1 MNSEHRNKGMP
12 EVVIK
17 YAEKNQKEAIRALW
31 QEAFADADA
40 FADYYFAQVYPE
52 NRVLTAEKEG
62 QILSML
68 HLNPYEWQFEMNP
81 GHPVQL
87 HYIVGVATDRAYRRR
102 GLMAECLRRAL
113 QDMEQAGEPFTYLM
127 PAKEEYYTPFDF
139 VPVARQRIWEK
150 PDKGSG
156 WILQTAEQSA
166 WEIGEPEQKF
176 EGSVQEA
183 GESEP
188 RRLVL
193 PWKARNYPLRTAAY
207 RRRLEAE
214 MKCDCGGL
222 IEWAD
227 SKGYAAY
234 GFEDGDPK
242 TSPVIMQVYMEEA
255 AEEEERKPVS
265 DVVEETVCPTLYERY
280 GDCRIRYVE
289 KQPIMLRILNLER
302 FVKLLAYKGK
312 DVVYHV
318 QVNDTICSL
327 NQGRFRIRLSENGC
341 TAVRLSETDE
351 TECRLQEI
359 AELTKWLIKATDF
372 ADTLYIMEIV

>member
-1 MNSEHRNKGMP
+1 MNSERTHKGMP
-12 EVVIK
+12 GVVIK
-17 YAEKNQKEAIRALW
+17 YAEKNQREAIRALW
-31 QEAFADADA
+31 QEAFADPEV
-40 FADYYFAQVYPE
+40 VYPE
-52 NRVLTAEKEG
+52 NRVLVAEKDG

-68 HLNPYEWQFEMNP
+68 HLNPYEWKFEMNS
-81 GHPVQL
+81 GHPVRL
-87 HYIVGVATDRAYRRR
+87 HYIVGVATGQEYRRK

-255 AEEEERKPVS
+255 AEEERKPVS

-280 GDCRIRYVE
+280 GDCRIRYVV
-289 KQPIMLRILNLER
+289 KQPIM
-302 FVKLLAYKGK
+302 
-312 DVVYHV
+312 
-318 QVNDTICSL
+318 
-327 NQGRFRIRLSENGC
+327 IRL
-341 TAVRLSETDE
+341 
-351 TECRLQEI
+351 
-359 AELTKWLIKATDF
+359 
-372 ADTLYIMEIV
+372 

>member
-17 YAEKNQKEAIRALW
+17 YAEKNQKEAIRTLW

-102 GLMAECLRRAL
+102 GLMAECMRRAL
-113 QDMEQAGEPFTYLM
+113 QDMERAGEPFTYLM
-127 PAKEEYYTPFDF
+127 PAREEYYTSFDF
-139 VPVARQRIWEK
+139 VPVAGQRIWEK
-150 PDKGSG
+150 ADKAGR
-156 WILQTAEQSA
+156 WILQKAEKPGR
-166 WEIGEPEQKF
+166 EDG
-176 EGSVQEA
+176 GS
-183 GESEP
+183 ESGK
-188 RRLVL
+188 LVP
-193 PWKARNYPLRTAAY
+193 PWKARNYPVRTVAY
-207 RRRLEAE
+207 RRRLKAE
-214 MKCDCGGL
+214 MECDYGGL

-242 TSPVIMQVYMEEA
+242 TGPVIMQVYMEEA
-255 AEEEERKPVS
+255 IEEKKPVS
-265 DVVEETVCPTLYERY
+265 DVIEETVCPALYKRY

-302 FVKLLAYKGK
+302 FVKLLSYKG
-312 DVVYHV
+312 DDRIYHV
-318 QVNDTICSL
+318 QVRDAICGS
-327 NQGRFRIRLSENGC
+327 NQGRFCICLSENGC
-341 TAVRLSETDE
+341 TATRLSEADE
-351 TECRLQEI
+351 TEYKVQGI
-359 AELTKWLIKATDF
+359 AELTEQLIEDTDF
-372 ADTLYIMEIV
+372 ADALYIMEIV

>member
-1 MNSEHRNKGMP
+1 MNSERTHKGMP
-12 EVVIK
+12 GVVIK
-17 YAEKNQKEAIRALW
+17 YAEKNQREAIRALW
-31 QEAFADADA
+31 QEAFADPEV
-40 FADYYFAQVYPE
+40 FADYYFEQVYPE
-52 NRVLTAEKEG
+52 NRVLVAEKDG

-68 HLNPYEWQFEMNP
+68 HLNPYEWKFEMNS
-81 GHPVQL
+81 GHSVRL
-87 HYIVGVATDRAYRRR
+87 HYIVGVATGQEYRRK

-255 AEEEERKPVS
+255 AEEERKPVS

>member
-1 MNSEHRNKGMP
+1 MNSERPHKGMP
-12 EVVIK
+12 GVVIK
-17 YAEKNQKEAIRALW
+17 YAEKNQREAIRALW
-31 QEAFADADA
+31 QEAFADPEV
-40 FADYYFAQVYPE
+40 FADYYFEQVYPE
-52 NRVLTAEKEG
+52 NRVLVAEKDG

-68 HLNPYEWQFEMNP
+68 HLNPYEWKFEMNS
-81 GHPVQL
+81 GHPVRL
-87 HYIVGVATDRAYRRR
+87 HYIVGVATGQEYRRK

-255 AEEEERKPVS
+255 AEEERKPVS

>member
-1 MNSEHRNKGMP
+1 MNSEHTHKGMP
-12 EVVIK
+12 GVVIK
-17 YAEKNQKEAIRALW
+17 YAEKNQREAIRALW
-31 QEAFADADA
+31 QEAFADPEV
-40 FADYYFAQVYPE
+40 FADYYFEQVYPE
-52 NRVLTAEKEG
+52 NRVLVAEKDG

-81 GHPVQL
+81 GHPVWL
-87 HYIVGVATDRAYRRR
+87 HYIVGVATGQEYRRK

-113 QDMEQAGEPFTYLM
+113 QDMEQADEPFTYLM

-139 VPVARQRIWEK
+139 VPIARQRIWEK
-150 PDKGSG
+150 PDKGSD

-176 EGSVQEA
+176 DGSAQEA

-188 RRLVL
+188 RQLVP

-234 GFEDGDPK
+234 GFEGGDPK

-255 AEEEERKPVS
+255 TEEERKPVS
-265 DVVEETVCPTLYERY
+265 DVIEETVCPTLYERY
-280 GDCRIRYVE
+280 GACRIRYVE

-341 TAVRLSETDE
+341 TAARLSETDE

-359 AELTKWLIKATDF
+359 AELTEQLIKATDF

>member
-12 EVVIK
+12 GIVIK
-17 YAEKNQKEAIRALW
+17 YAEKNQREVIRALW
-31 QEAFADADA
+31 QEVFADPEV
-40 FADYYFAQVYPE
+40 FADYYFEQVYPE
-52 NRVLTAEKEG
+52 NRILVAEKDG

-81 GHPVQL
+81 GHPVRL
-87 HYIVGVATDRAYRRR
+87 HYIVGVATGQEHRRK

-113 QDMEQAGEPFTYLM
+113 QDMEQAGEPFAYLM
-127 PAKEEYYTPFDF
+127 PAKEEYYTPFGF

-150 PDKGSG
+150 TDKGSD
-156 WILQTAEQSA
+156 WILQAAEQS
-166 WEIGEPEQKF
+166 EQKV
-176 EGSVQEA
+176 EGLEQKLKESTREI

-188 RRLVL
+188 RRLVP

-207 RRRLEAE
+207 RHRLEAE
-214 MKCDCGGL
+214 MKCDSGGL

-234 GFEDGDPK
+234 GFEDGNLEAG
-242 TSPVIMQVYMEEA
+242 PVIMQAYMEETVG
-255 AEEEERKPVS
+255 EEKETVCTRI
-265 DVVEETVCPTLYERY
+265 EETVCPTLYEQY
-280 GDCRIRYVE
+280 GACRIRYVE
-289 KQPIMLRILNLER
+289 KQPMMLRILKLER

-318 QVNDTICSL
+318 QVRDTICSL

-341 TAVRLSETDE
+341 TAARLSETDK

-359 AELTKWLIKATDF
+359 AELTEQLIKATDF

>member
-1 MNSEHRNKGMP
+1 MNSERTHKGMP
-12 EVVIK
+12 GVVIK
-17 YAEKNQKEAIRALW
+17 YAEKNQREAIRALW
-31 QEAFADADA
+31 QEAFADPEV
-40 FADYYFAQVYPE
+40 FADYYFEQVYPE
-52 NRVLTAEKEG
+52 NRVLVAEKDG

-68 HLNPYEWQFEMNP
+68 HLNPYEWKFEMNS
-81 GHPVQL
+81 GHPVRL
-87 HYIVGVATDRAYRRR
+87 HYIVGVATGQEYRRK

-242 TSPVIMQVYMEEA
+242 TGPVIMQVYMEEA
-255 AEEEERKPVS
+255 IEEKKPVS
-265 DVVEETVCPTLYERY
+265 DVIEETVCPALYKRY

-302 FVKLLAYKGK
+302 FVKLLSYKG
-312 DVVYHV
+312 DDRIYHV
-318 QVNDTICSL
+318 QVRDAICGS

-359 AELTKWLIKATDF
+359 AELTKWLIKDTDF
-372 ADTLYIMEIV
+372 ADALYIMEIV

>member
-1 MNSEHRNKGMP
+1 MNSERTHKGMP
-12 EVVIK
+12 GVVIK
-17 YAEKNQKEAIRALW
+17 YAEKNQREAIRALW
-31 QEAFADADA
+31 QEAFADPEV
-40 FADYYFAQVYPE
+40 FADYYFEQVYPE
-52 NRVLTAEKEG
+52 NRVLVAEKDG

-68 HLNPYEWQFEMNP
+68 HLNPYEWKFEMNS
-81 GHPVQL
+81 GHPVRL
-87 HYIVGVATDRAYRRR
+87 HYIVGVATGQEYRRK

-255 AEEEERKPVS
+255 AEEERKPVS

-302 FVKLLAYKGK
+302 FVKLLSYKGK

>member
-1 MNSEHRNKGMP
+1 MNSERTHKGMP
-12 EVVIK
+12 GVVIK
-17 YAEKNQKEAIRALW
+17 YAEKNQREAIRALW
-31 QEAFADADA
+31 QEAFADPEV
-40 FADYYFAQVYPE
+40 FADYYFEQVYPE
-52 NRVLTAEKEG
+52 NRVLVAEKEG

-68 HLNPYEWQFEMNP
+68 HLNPYEWKFEMNS
-81 GHPVQL
+81 GHPVRL
-87 HYIVGVATDRAYRRR
+87 HYIVGVATGQEYRRK

-255 AEEEERKPVS
+255 AEEERKPVS

>member
-1 MNSEHRNKGMP
+1 MNSERTHKGMRG
-12 EVVIK
+12 VVIK
-17 YAEKNQKEAIRALW
+17 YAEKNQREAIRALW
-31 QEAFADADA
+31 QEAFADPEV
-40 FADYYFAQVYPE
+40 FADYYFEQVYPE
-52 NRVLTAEKEG
+52 NRVLVAEKDG

-68 HLNPYEWQFEMNP
+68 HLNPYEWQFAMNP
-81 GHPVQL
+81 GHPVRL
-87 HYIVGVATDRAYRRR
+87 HYIVGVATGQEYRRK

-113 QDMEQAGEPFTYLM
+113 RDMEQAGEPFTYLM

-150 PDKGSG
+150 TDKDSG
-156 WILQTAEQSA
+156 WILQTAEQS
-166 WEIGEPEQKF
+166 EPKAENLEPKF

-188 RRLVL
+188 RRLVP

-255 AEEEERKPVS
+255 TEEEKKPVS
-265 DVVEETVCPTLYERY
+265 DVIEETVCPTLYERY
-280 GDCRIRYVE
+280 GACRIRYVE

-318 QVNDTICSL
+318 QVRDTICSL

-341 TAVRLSETDE
+341 TAARLLETDE

-359 AELTKWLIKATDF
+359 AELTEQLIKATDF

>member
-1 MNSEHRNKGMP
+1 MNSERTHKGMP
-12 EVVIK
+12 GVVIK
-17 YAEKNQKEAIRALW
+17 YAEKNQREAIRALW
-31 QEAFADADA
+31 QEAFADPEV
-40 FADYYFAQVYPE
+40 FADYYFEQVYPE
-52 NRVLTAEKEG
+52 NRVLVAEKDG

-68 HLNPYEWQFEMNP
+68 HLNPYEWKFEMNS
-81 GHPVQL
+81 GHPVRL
-87 HYIVGVATDRAYRRR
+87 HYIVGVATGQEYRRK